1 MTAGWFRLVRVSVVT
16 AMLAAVTAAP
26 AAAQDRP
33 TRRPFRD
40 DRPNGF
46 RENPRVLA
54 AFREV
59 VAQPSRS
66 VVRVRADGRD
76 VALGTVVGSDGWV
89 LTKHS
94 EIPEDAAELAVLVRG
109 VRAVGAKIVGVEP
122 KYDLAML
129 KVDATDLTPIAWGD
143 SKAAGVGEL
152 LASPGP
158 ALEPVAVG
166 VLSVAAR
173 NVRARDLPP
182 PSVPANAGYLGVSL
196 EEDQGGARIV
206 MVSPKSAAE
215 KAGLK
220 VGDIVTL
227 IADTSIIDAETM
239 VNTIQRHKPGDVVT
253 IKIRRDG
260 RPGEVRATLDKRP
273 ADPSFDRRDYQNRLG
288 GALSNRRGGFP
299 QVLQHDMALKP
310 SDCGGPVVDL
320 DGKAVG
326 INIARAGRVESY
338 AIPADAVQRLIPDLR
353 SGKLAPR
360 AAPTAT
366 TRPAPRTARP

>member
-1 MTAGWFRLVRVSVVT
+1 VLLAVAAG
-16 AMLAAVTAAP
+16 P
-26 AAAQDRP
+26 AALAQDGP
-33 TRRPFRD
+33 MRRPFRGD
-40 DRPNGF
+40 DRPNSF
-46 RENPRVLA
+46 RDNPRMLA

-76 VALGTVVGSDGWV
+76 VALGTVVGADGWV
-89 LTKHS
+89 LTKGS
-94 EIPEDAAELAVLVRG
+94 ELPEGAKELTVLVRG
-109 VRAVGAKIVGVEP
+109 VRGLEAKLVGVEP
-122 KYDLAML
+122 KFDLAML
-129 KVDATDLTPIAWGD
+129 KVEASDLAPVTWGD
-143 SKAAGVGEL
+143 SKGAAVGEL

-182 PSVPANAGYLGVSL
+182 QAAPENAGFLGVSL
-196 EEDQGGARIV
+196 EEDQGGARITQ
-206 MVSPKSAAE
+206 VSPKSAAE

-220 VGDIVTL
+220 VGDVVTL

-260 RPGEVRATLDKRP
+260 RPQEVKATLDKRP
-273 ADPSFDRRDYQNRLG
+273 ADPLDRFNRRDFQNRLG
-288 GALSNRRGGFP
+288 SALSNRRGGFP

-310 SDCGGPVVDL
+310 SECGGPVVDL

-338 AIPADAVQRLIPDLR
+338 AIPAEAVRRLIPDLQ

-360 AAPTAT
+360 SPATKPTE
-366 TRPAPRTARP
+366 